1 MKYLIPLSILITV
14 SSSLFADVIPP
25 EKTKDY
31 VGKTATVC
39 GKAVQIESKANYTFI
54 NLNKPHSYQ
63 DFYFF
68 YPSSTIPKSSFLN
81 KKVCATGTIRI
92 HYGQYRKYQIIVNS
106 LDQFQIK
113 GN

>member
-39 GKAVQIESKANYTFI
+39 GKAVHIVSREDHTFI
-54 NLNKPHSYQ
+54 NLNKFHPYQ

-68 YPSSTIPKSSFLN
+68 YPSSTFPKSSFLN
-81 KKVCATGTIRI
+81 KKVCATGTIQI
-92 HYGQYRKYQIIVNS
+92 HYGQYPKYQIIVNS

>member
-39 GKAVQIESKANYTFI
+39 GKAVHIVSREDQA
-54 NLNKPHSYQ
+54 LL
-63 DFYFF
+63 
-68 YPSSTIPKSSFLN
+68 ST
-81 KKVCATGTIRI
+81 
-92 HYGQYRKYQIIVNS
+92 
-106 LDQFQIK
+106 
-113 GN
+113 